1 VYCHEGQPV
10 RTGVAQAEHG
20 KPYLGVMDREAEK
33 IAQRVDV
40 YSALVL

>member
-1 VYCHEGQPV
+1 VYYHEGQPV

-20 KPYLGVMDREAEK
+20 KQYLGVMDREAEK

-40 YSALVL
+40 CPALVL